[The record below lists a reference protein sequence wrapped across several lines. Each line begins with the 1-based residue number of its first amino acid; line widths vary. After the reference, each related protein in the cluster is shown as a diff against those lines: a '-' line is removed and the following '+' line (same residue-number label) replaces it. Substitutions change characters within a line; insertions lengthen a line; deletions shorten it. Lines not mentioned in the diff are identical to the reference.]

1 MNINTIS
8 RIVGKLLLIM
18 VLLLHHL
25 PFQLTYADDQSSSS
39 DNHEV
44 TATSEYPEKSDDSE
58 LGSMQE
64 EWEQEINYSEPTQ
77 KNIDSPEVKSSTDS
91 KVLTDQGVW
100 GTVPWSYYEDGVG
113 TIVLGGGTAGSAS
126 DAPWRSYSQIS
137 KIIFEDQV
145 ILPSDS
151 SGMFRG
157 LQFLEVIENTDKL
170 DVSNVTNMESMFQVT
185 WRLREIDVSN
195 WDTSNVTNMRLMF
208 GNLAATPASFTTLDL
223 ASWDTSRVT
232 NMSQMFMNAQNLTTL
247 DLSAWDT
254 SNVTDMSDMFL
265 QVNSLTTLDLGTW
278 NTSKVTNMSR
288 MFNLTRSLTQLNL
301 SSWDT
306 SSVTNMSQ
314 MFSNTNLKSLTLG
327 EKSLFS
333 AATQLPAIQ
342 ATDGYTGG
350 WKLEPDTEDLG
361 IRYASSSEFMT
372 NYDGRFPG
380 TYTWET
386 FGMWGTVPWIYDGIL
401 GTITLYGGE
410 AGAVAEAPWKVYS
423 SVKEIIVEDTVVL
436 PEISTRL
443 FSGLTNLEVIEN
455 AGNLDVSN
463 VTTMEQMFSYSS
475 SLKTVDVS
483 QWNTS
488 KVTNMG
494 FMFNQT
500 HSLQAL
506 DVSQWDTS
514 QVTRMDTMFQRS
526 RELKELDVSNWNTS
540 KVTNM
545 SFMFN
550 QTHSLQA
557 LDVSQW
563 DTSQVTRMD
572 TMFQRSRELK
582 ELDVS
587 QWDTSQVTTM
597 HNMFNGTNN
606 LKRISLGKNSIFD
619 SSVNLPNRQQ
629 NNLYTSR
636 WVLEESL
643 TSGTGVIAFENSTE
657 FMNNYD
663 GTYPGTYIWEP
674 VPPEQLIAKLDTVS
688 DQSVAI
694 HGHATELVDHLT
706 ITYKNTE
713 GNTIVLEK
721 DSPRIVWGDYQ
732 DNQQKVR
739 SFQINLAENE
749 RLETG
754 SKVEIKLSKPSGD
767 TTGDVTEEQTVI
779 KGIDYRSN
787 NFTLDRSKIN
797 ELATVEALHALI
809 LQESRAQARN
819 ILSEEDMTN
828 DFRIIETDLSLDSK
842 EDGSYYAILE
852 VGNKAYQMTIGIDLT
867 SKVEHLRVTIPV
879 KMIFESLYDGEESKR
894 QFESQTYEIHNQSS
908 VAVDM
913 YINQVAIDDPAGIV
927 LLKEGED
934 PLDYV
939 ESDVEDPS
947 YEDITKPLLRL
958 NIQTPEVKKQ
968 LYATMPEQHLIRLSE
983 GDRTPLSL
991 SGDFYGDYPRW
1002 VDNPEIEQGG
1012 YYENTLVPN
1021 YRIVLR
1027 FVPRI

>member
-25 PFQLTYADDQSSSS
+25 PFQLTYAADQSSSS

-44 TATSEYPEKSDDSE
+44 TAISEHPEKTEE
-58 LGSMQE
+58 LEELENSKEGSNRTTE
-64 EWEQEINYSEPTQ
+64 YRLELVA
-77 KNIDSPEVKSSTDS
+77 SPPAGGNPRRTDS
-91 KVLTDQGVW
+91 SGSNVVWLRVGESLGNMNAFPNPGYRFLRWEVASGPIVIFHPTSQELAVSQNGAGNSVIRAVFEPVQGGNVTVKHEDEEGNQLADSSVLTGLVDQTYTTEALSISGWQLSKTPENASGTFRVEEQTVVYTYEPEQNLW
-100 GTVPWSYYEDGVG
+100 GTVPWSYEEG
-113 TIVLGGGTAGSAS
+113 TETIRLYSGEAGAVA
-126 DAPWRSYSQIS
+126 DAPWKTHSSVKQI
-137 KIIFEDQV
+137 IVEDQV
-145 ILPSDS
+145 ILPKNSRALFIDL
-151 SGMFRG
+151 RN
-157 LQFLEVIENTDKL
+157 LEIIENIDRM
-170 DVSNVTNMESMFQVT
+170 DVSNVENMQMMFSGT
-185 WRLREIDVSN
+185 SNLRE
-195 WDTSNVTNMRLMF
+195 
-208 GNLAATPASFTTLDL
+208 LDL
-223 ASWDTSRVT
+223 R
-232 NMSQMFMNAQNLTTL
+232 N
-247 DLSAWDT
+247 WDT
-254 SNVTDMSDMFL
+254 SNVTDMGGMFQL
-265 QVNSLTTLDLGTW
+265 ASSITELDLG
-278 NTSKVTNMSR
+278 
-288 MFNLTRSLTQLNL
+288 
-301 SSWDT
+301 
-306 SSVTNMSQ
+306 
-314 MFSNTNLKSLTLG
+314 
-327 EKSLFS
+327 
-333 AATQLPAIQ
+333 
-342 ATDGYTGG
+342 
-350 WKLEPDTEDLG
+350 
-361 IRYASSSEFMT
+361 
-372 NYDGRFPG
+372 
-380 TYTWET
+380 
-386 FGMWGTVPWIYDGIL
+386 
-401 GTITLYGGE
+401 
-410 AGAVAEAPWKVYS
+410 
-423 SVKEIIVEDTVVL
+423 
-436 PEISTRL
+436 
-443 FSGLTNLEVIEN
+443 
-455 AGNLDVSN
+455 
-463 VTTMEQMFSYSS
+463 
-475 SLKTVDVS
+475 
-483 QWNTS
+483 
-488 KVTNMG
+488 
-494 FMFNQT
+494 
-500 HSLQAL
+500 
-506 DVSQWDTS
+506 
-514 QVTRMDTMFQRS
+514 
-526 RELKELDVSNWNTS
+526 NWNTS
-540 KVTNM
+540 ALVSTVYMFSGATSLTKLDISNWDIARSIFVVA
-545 SFMFN
+545 MFN
-550 QTHSLQA
+550 NTP
-557 LDVSQW
+557 
-563 DTSQVTRMD
+563 
-572 TMFQRSRELK
+572 LK
-582 ELDVS
+582 TIV
-587 QWDTSQVTTM
+587 
-597 HNMFNGTNN
+597 
-606 LKRISLGKNSIFD
+606 LGEKTVFLTA
-619 SSVNLPNRQQ
+619 SSVGSTNLPQIEITDQ
-629 NNLYTSR
+629 YTGR

-643 TSGTGVIAFENSTE
+643 TSETGVIAFENSTE

-674 VPPEQLIAKLDTVS
+674 VPPEQLIAKLDPVS

-767 TTGDVTEEQTVI
+767 TTGDVTEEQIVI

-787 NFTLDRSKIN
+787 NFTLDRSKIT
-797 ELATVEALHALI
+797 ELETVEGLHALI

-819 ILSEEDMTN
+819 ILSEEDITN
-828 DFRIIETDLSLDSK
+828 DFRIIETDLSLDSE

-908 VAVDM
+908 VAVDT

>member
-25 PFQLTYADDQSSSS
+25 PFQLTYAADQSSSS

-44 TATSEYPEKSDDSE
+44 TAISEYTEKTEESE
-58 LGSMQE
+58 ELENSKEGSNRTTE
-64 EWEQEINYSEPTQ
+64 YRLELVA
-77 KNIDSPEVKSSTDS
+77 SPPAGGNPRRTDS
-91 KVLTDQGVW
+91 SGSNVVWLGVGANLGNMRAFPNPGYQFLHWEVASGPIFIFNPNSEDLSVSQREAGNSVIRAVFEPVQGGNVTVKHEDEAGNQLADSSVLTGLVDQTYTTEALSISGWQLSKTPENASGTFRVEEQTVVYTYEPEQNLW
-100 GTVPWSYYEDGVG
+100 GTVPWEYEKG
-113 TIVLGGGTAGSAS
+113 T
-126 DAPWRSYSQIS
+126 
-137 KIIFEDQV
+137 E
-145 ILPSDS
+145 
-151 SGMFRG
+151 
-157 LQFLEVIENTDKL
+157 
-170 DVSNVTNMESMFQVT
+170 
-185 WRLREIDVSN
+185 
-195 WDTSNVTNMRLMF
+195 
-208 GNLAATPASFTTLDL
+208 
-223 ASWDTSRVT
+223 
-232 NMSQMFMNAQNLTTL
+232 
-247 DLSAWDT
+247 
-254 SNVTDMSDMFL
+254 
-265 QVNSLTTLDLGTW
+265 
-278 NTSKVTNMSR
+278 
-288 MFNLTRSLTQLNL
+288 
-301 SSWDT
+301 
-306 SSVTNMSQ
+306 
-314 MFSNTNLKSLTLG
+314 
-327 EKSLFS
+327 
-333 AATQLPAIQ
+333 
-342 ATDGYTGG
+342 
-350 WKLEPDTEDLG
+350 
-361 IRYASSSEFMT
+361 
-372 NYDGRFPG
+372 
-380 TYTWET
+380 
-386 FGMWGTVPWIYDGIL
+386 
-401 GTITLYGGE
+401 TITLYGGE
-410 AGAVAEAPWKVYS
+410 AGAVADAPWKTHS
-423 SVKEIIVEDTVVL
+423 SVKQIIVEDQVIL
-436 PEISTRL
+436 PKNSQAL
-443 FSGLTNLEVIEN
+443 FIDLRNLEIIEN
-455 AGNLDVSN
+455 IDRMDVSN
-463 VTTMEQMFSYSS
+463 VENMQMMFSG
-475 SLKTVDVS
+475 
-483 QWNTS
+483 TS
-488 KVTNMG
+488 N
-494 FMFNQT
+494 
-500 HSLQAL
+500 LREL
-506 DVSQWDTS
+506 DLRNWDTS
-514 QVTRMDTMFQRS
+514 NVTDMGGMFQS
-526 RELKELDVSNWNTS
+526 ASSITELDLGNWNTS
-540 KVTNM
+540 
-545 SFMFN
+545 
-550 QTHSLQA
+550 A
-557 LDVSQW
+557 LVS
-563 DTSQVTRMD
+563 TVY
-572 TMFQRSRELK
+572 
-582 ELDVS
+582 
-587 QWDTSQVTTM
+587 
-597 HNMFNGTNN
+597 MFNGATS
-606 LKRISLGKNSIFD
+606 LTKLDISNWDIARSIFVVAMFNNTPLKTIVLGEKTVFTLA
-619 SSVNLPNRQQ
+619 SSVGSTNLPQIEITDQ
-629 NNLYTSR
+629 YTGR

-643 TSGTGVIAFENSTE
+643 TSETGVIAFENSTE

-674 VPPEQLIAKLDTVS
+674 VPPEQLIAKLDPMS

-694 HGHATELVDHLT
+694 HGHATESVDQLT

-713 GNTIVLEK
+713 GNTVVLEK
-721 DSPRIVWGDYQ
+721 DSPRIIWGDYQ
-732 DNQQKVR
+732 DTHEKVR

-754 SKVEIKLSKPSGD
+754 SKVEIQLSKPSGD

-879 KMIFESLYDGEESKR
+879 KMIFESLYDGEESNR

-908 VAVDM
+908 VAVDT

-991 SGDFYGDYPRW
+991 SGEFYGDYPRW
-1002 VDNPEIEQGG
+1002 VDNHELEQGG
-1012 YYENTLVPN
+1012 YYENTLVPS

>member
-25 PFQLTYADDQSSSS
+25 PFQLTYADNQSSSS

-44 TATSEYPEKSDDSE
+44 TAISEYPEKTEESE
-58 LGSMQE
+58 ELENSKEGSNRTTE
-64 EWEQEINYSEPTQ
+64 YRLELVA
-77 KNIDSPEVKSSTDS
+77 SPPAGGNPRRTDS
-91 KVLTDQGVW
+91 SGSNVVWLRVGESLGNMNAFPNPGYRFLRWEVASGPIVIFHPTSQELAVSQNGAGNSVIRAVFEPVQGGNVTVKHEDEEGNQLADSSVLTGLVDQTYTTEALSISGWQLSKTPENASGTFRVEEQTVVYTYEPEQNLW
-100 GTVPWSYYEDGVG
+100 GTVPWSYEEG
-113 TIVLGGGTAGSAS
+113 TETIRLYSGEAGAVA
-126 DAPWRSYSQIS
+126 DAPWKTHSSVKQI
-137 KIIFEDQV
+137 IVEDQV
-145 ILPSDS
+145 ILPKNSRALFIDL
-151 SGMFRG
+151 RN
-157 LQFLEVIENTDKL
+157 LEIIENIDRM
-170 DVSNVTNMESMFQVT
+170 DVSNVENMQMMFSGT
-185 WRLREIDVSN
+185 SNLRE
-195 WDTSNVTNMRLMF
+195 
-208 GNLAATPASFTTLDL
+208 LDL
-223 ASWDTSRVT
+223 R
-232 NMSQMFMNAQNLTTL
+232 N
-247 DLSAWDT
+247 WDT
-254 SNVTDMSDMFL
+254 SNVTDMGGMFQL
-265 QVNSLTTLDLGTW
+265 ASSITELDLG
-278 NTSKVTNMSR
+278 
-288 MFNLTRSLTQLNL
+288 
-301 SSWDT
+301 
-306 SSVTNMSQ
+306 
-314 MFSNTNLKSLTLG
+314 
-327 EKSLFS
+327 
-333 AATQLPAIQ
+333 
-342 ATDGYTGG
+342 
-350 WKLEPDTEDLG
+350 
-361 IRYASSSEFMT
+361 
-372 NYDGRFPG
+372 
-380 TYTWET
+380 
-386 FGMWGTVPWIYDGIL
+386 
-401 GTITLYGGE
+401 
-410 AGAVAEAPWKVYS
+410 
-423 SVKEIIVEDTVVL
+423 
-436 PEISTRL
+436 
-443 FSGLTNLEVIEN
+443 
-455 AGNLDVSN
+455 
-463 VTTMEQMFSYSS
+463 
-475 SLKTVDVS
+475 
-483 QWNTS
+483 
-488 KVTNMG
+488 
-494 FMFNQT
+494 
-500 HSLQAL
+500 
-506 DVSQWDTS
+506 
-514 QVTRMDTMFQRS
+514 
-526 RELKELDVSNWNTS
+526 NWNTS
-540 KVTNM
+540 ALVSTVYMFSGATSLTKLDISNWDIARSIFVVA
-545 SFMFN
+545 MFN
-550 QTHSLQA
+550 NTP
-557 LDVSQW
+557 
-563 DTSQVTRMD
+563 
-572 TMFQRSRELK
+572 LK
-582 ELDVS
+582 TIV
-587 QWDTSQVTTM
+587 
-597 HNMFNGTNN
+597 
-606 LKRISLGKNSIFD
+606 LGEKTVFLTA
-619 SSVNLPNRQQ
+619 SSVGSTNLPQIEITDQ
-629 NNLYTSR
+629 YTGR

-643 TSGTGVIAFENSTE
+643 TSETGVIAFENSTE

-674 VPPEQLIAKLDTVS
+674 VPPEQLIAKLDPVS

-767 TTGDVTEEQTVI
+767 TTGDVTEEQIVI

-797 ELATVEALHALI
+797 ELETVEGLHALI

-819 ILSEEDMTN
+819 IISEEDMTN
-828 DFRIIETDLSLDSK
+828 DFRIIETDLSLDSE

-879 KMIFESLYDGEESKR
+879 KMIFESLYDEAESNR

-908 VAVDM
+908 VAVDT

>member
-1 MNINTIS
+1 MNINTIT
-8 RIVGKLLLIM
+8 RIGGKLLLIM

-25 PFQLTYADDQSSSS
+25 PFQLTYAADQSSSS

-44 TATSEYPEKSDDSE
+44 TAISEYTEKTEESE
-58 LGSMQE
+58 ELENSKEGSNRTTE
-64 EWEQEINYSEPTQ
+64 YRLELVA
-77 KNIDSPEVKSSTDS
+77 SPPAGGNPRRTDS
-91 KVLTDQGVW
+91 SGSNVVWLRVGESLGNMNAFPNPGYRFLRWEVASGPIVIFHPTSQELAVSQNGAGNSVIRAVFEPVQGGNVTVKHEDEEGNQLADSSVLTGLVDQTYTTEALSISGWQLSKTPENASGTFRVEEQTVVYTYEPEQNLW
-100 GTVPWSYYEDGVG
+100 GTVPWSYEEG
-113 TIVLGGGTAGSAS
+113 TETIRLYSGEAGAVA
-126 DAPWRSYSQIS
+126 DAPWKTHSSVKQI
-137 KIIFEDQV
+137 IVEDQV
-145 ILPSDS
+145 ILPKNSRALFIDL
-151 SGMFRG
+151 RN
-157 LQFLEVIENTDKL
+157 LEIIENIDRM
-170 DVSNVTNMESMFQVT
+170 DVSNVENMQMMFSGT
-185 WRLREIDVSN
+185 SNLRE
-195 WDTSNVTNMRLMF
+195 
-208 GNLAATPASFTTLDL
+208 LDL
-223 ASWDTSRVT
+223 R
-232 NMSQMFMNAQNLTTL
+232 N
-247 DLSAWDT
+247 WDT
-254 SNVTDMSDMFL
+254 SNVTDMGGMFQL
-265 QVNSLTTLDLGTW
+265 ASSITELDLG
-278 NTSKVTNMSR
+278 
-288 MFNLTRSLTQLNL
+288 
-301 SSWDT
+301 
-306 SSVTNMSQ
+306 
-314 MFSNTNLKSLTLG
+314 
-327 EKSLFS
+327 
-333 AATQLPAIQ
+333 
-342 ATDGYTGG
+342 
-350 WKLEPDTEDLG
+350 
-361 IRYASSSEFMT
+361 
-372 NYDGRFPG
+372 
-380 TYTWET
+380 
-386 FGMWGTVPWIYDGIL
+386 
-401 GTITLYGGE
+401 
-410 AGAVAEAPWKVYS
+410 
-423 SVKEIIVEDTVVL
+423 
-436 PEISTRL
+436 
-443 FSGLTNLEVIEN
+443 
-455 AGNLDVSN
+455 
-463 VTTMEQMFSYSS
+463 
-475 SLKTVDVS
+475 
-483 QWNTS
+483 
-488 KVTNMG
+488 
-494 FMFNQT
+494 
-500 HSLQAL
+500 
-506 DVSQWDTS
+506 
-514 QVTRMDTMFQRS
+514 
-526 RELKELDVSNWNTS
+526 NWNTS
-540 KVTNM
+540 ALVSTVYMFSGATSLTKLDISNWDIARSIFVVA
-545 SFMFN
+545 MFN
-550 QTHSLQA
+550 NTP
-557 LDVSQW
+557 
-563 DTSQVTRMD
+563 
-572 TMFQRSRELK
+572 LK
-582 ELDVS
+582 TIV
-587 QWDTSQVTTM
+587 
-597 HNMFNGTNN
+597 
-606 LKRISLGKNSIFD
+606 LGEKTVFLTA
-619 SSVNLPNRQQ
+619 SSVGSTNLPQIEITDQ
-629 NNLYTSR
+629 YTGR

-643 TSGTGVIAFENSTE
+643 TSETGVIAFENSTE

-674 VPPEQLIAKLDTVS
+674 VPPEQLIAKLDPVS

-767 TTGDVTEEQTVI
+767 TTGDVTEEQIVI

-797 ELATVEALHALI
+797 ELETVEGLHALI

-819 ILSEEDMTN
+819 ILSEEDITN
-828 DFRIIETDLSLDSK
+828 DFRIIETDLSLDSE

-879 KMIFESLYDGEESKR
+879 KMIFESLYDEAESNR

-908 VAVDM
+908 VAVDT

>member
-8 RIVGKLLLIM
+8 QIVGKLLLIM
-18 VLLLHHL
+18 ALLLHHL
-25 PFQLTYADDQSSSS
+25 PFQLTYAADQSSSS

-44 TATSEYPEKSDDSE
+44 TAISEHPEKTEESE
-58 LGSMQE
+58 ELENSKEGSNRTTE
-64 EWEQEINYSEPTQ
+64 YRLELVA
-77 KNIDSPEVKSSTDS
+77 SPPAGGNPRRTDS
-91 KVLTDQGVW
+91 SGSNVVWLQVGQSMGNMHAFPNPGYRFLRWEVVSGPIFIFSPNIPDLAVSQNGAGNSVIRAVYESVPGGNITVKHEDEAGNQLANPRVLTGLVDQTYTTEALSISGWQLSKTHENASGTFRVEEQTVVYTYEPKQNLW
-100 GTVPWSYYEDGVG
+100 GTVPWEYEKG
-113 TIVLGGGTAGSAS
+113 T
-126 DAPWRSYSQIS
+126 
-137 KIIFEDQV
+137 E
-145 ILPSDS
+145 
-151 SGMFRG
+151 
-157 LQFLEVIENTDKL
+157 
-170 DVSNVTNMESMFQVT
+170 
-185 WRLREIDVSN
+185 
-195 WDTSNVTNMRLMF
+195 
-208 GNLAATPASFTTLDL
+208 
-223 ASWDTSRVT
+223 
-232 NMSQMFMNAQNLTTL
+232 
-247 DLSAWDT
+247 
-254 SNVTDMSDMFL
+254 
-265 QVNSLTTLDLGTW
+265 
-278 NTSKVTNMSR
+278 
-288 MFNLTRSLTQLNL
+288 
-301 SSWDT
+301 
-306 SSVTNMSQ
+306 
-314 MFSNTNLKSLTLG
+314 
-327 EKSLFS
+327 
-333 AATQLPAIQ
+333 
-342 ATDGYTGG
+342 
-350 WKLEPDTEDLG
+350 
-361 IRYASSSEFMT
+361 
-372 NYDGRFPG
+372 
-380 TYTWET
+380 
-386 FGMWGTVPWIYDGIL
+386 
-401 GTITLYGGE
+401 TITLYGGE
-410 AGAVAEAPWKVYS
+410 AGAVADAPWKTHS
-423 SVKEIIVEDTVVL
+423 SVKQIIVEDQVIL
-436 PEISTRL
+436 PKNSRAL
-443 FSGLTNLEVIEN
+443 FIDLRNLEIIEN
-455 AGNLDVSN
+455 IDRMDVSN
-463 VTTMEQMFSYSS
+463 VENMQMMFSG
-475 SLKTVDVS
+475 
-483 QWNTS
+483 TS
-488 KVTNMG
+488 N
-494 FMFNQT
+494 
-500 HSLQAL
+500 LREL
-506 DVSQWDTS
+506 DLRNWDTS
-514 QVTRMDTMFQRS
+514 NVTDMGGMFQS
-526 RELKELDVSNWNTS
+526 ASSITELDLGNWNTS
-540 KVTNM
+540 
-545 SFMFN
+545 
-550 QTHSLQA
+550 A
-557 LDVSQW
+557 LVS
-563 DTSQVTRMD
+563 TVY
-572 TMFQRSRELK
+572 
-582 ELDVS
+582 
-587 QWDTSQVTTM
+587 
-597 HNMFNGTNN
+597 MFNGATS
-606 LKRISLGKNSIFD
+606 LTKLDISNWDIARSIFVLAMFNNTPLKTIVLGEKTVFLTA
-619 SSVNLPNRQQ
+619 SSVGSTNLPQIEITDQ
-629 NNLYTSR
+629 YTGR

-643 TSGTGVIAFENSTE
+643 TSETGVIAFENSTE

-674 VPPEQLIAKLDTVS
+674 VPPEQLIAKLDPVS

-694 HGHATELVDHLT
+694 HGHATESVDHLT

-739 SFQINLAENE
+739 SFQINLAEME
-749 RLETG
+749 RLETE
-754 SKVEIKLSKPSGD
+754 STVEIQLSKPSGD

-879 KMIFESLYDGEESKR
+879 KMIFESLYDGEESNR

-908 VAVDM
+908 VAVDT

>member
-1 MNINTIS
+1 MPQI
-8 RIVGKLLLIM
+8 
-18 VLLLHHL
+18 
-25 PFQLTYADDQSSSS
+25 
-39 DNHEV
+39 
-44 TATSEYPEKSDDSE
+44 
-58 LGSMQE
+58 
-64 EWEQEINYSEPTQ
+64 EI
-77 KNIDSPEVKSSTDS
+77 
-91 KVLTDQGVW
+91 TDQ
-100 GTVPWSYYEDGVG
+100 
-113 TIVLGGGTAGSAS
+113 
-126 DAPWRSYSQIS
+126 
-137 KIIFEDQV
+137 
-145 ILPSDS
+145 
-151 SGMFRG
+151 
-157 LQFLEVIENTDKL
+157 
-170 DVSNVTNMESMFQVT
+170 
-185 WRLREIDVSN
+185 
-195 WDTSNVTNMRLMF
+195 
-208 GNLAATPASFTTLDL
+208 
-223 ASWDTSRVT
+223 
-232 NMSQMFMNAQNLTTL
+232 
-247 DLSAWDT
+247 
-254 SNVTDMSDMFL
+254 
-265 QVNSLTTLDLGTW
+265 
-278 NTSKVTNMSR
+278 
-288 MFNLTRSLTQLNL
+288 
-301 SSWDT
+301 
-306 SSVTNMSQ
+306 
-314 MFSNTNLKSLTLG
+314 
-327 EKSLFS
+327 
-333 AATQLPAIQ
+333 
-342 ATDGYTGG
+342 YTG
-350 WKLEPDTEDLG
+350 
-361 IRYASSSEFMT
+361 
-372 NYDGRFPG
+372 
-380 TYTWET
+380 
-386 FGMWGTVPWIYDGIL
+386 
-401 GTITLYGGE
+401 
-410 AGAVAEAPWKVYS
+410 
-423 SVKEIIVEDTVVL
+423 
-436 PEISTRL
+436 
-443 FSGLTNLEVIEN
+443 
-455 AGNLDVSN
+455 
-463 VTTMEQMFSYSS
+463 
-475 SLKTVDVS
+475 
-483 QWNTS
+483 
-488 KVTNMG
+488 
-494 FMFNQT
+494 
-500 HSLQAL
+500 
-506 DVSQWDTS
+506 
-514 QVTRMDTMFQRS
+514 
-526 RELKELDVSNWNTS
+526 
-540 KVTNM
+540 
-545 SFMFN
+545 
-550 QTHSLQA
+550 
-557 LDVSQW
+557 
-563 DTSQVTRMD
+563 
-572 TMFQRSRELK
+572 
-582 ELDVS
+582 
-587 QWDTSQVTTM
+587 
-597 HNMFNGTNN
+597 
-606 LKRISLGKNSIFD
+606 
-619 SSVNLPNRQQ
+619 
-629 NNLYTSR
+629 R

-643 TSGTGVIAFENSTE
+643 TSETGVIAFENSTE

-674 VPPEQLIAKLDTVS
+674 VPPEQLIAKLDPVS

-767 TTGDVTEEQTVI
+767 TTGDVTEEQIVI

-797 ELATVEALHALI
+797 ELETVEGLHALI

-819 ILSEEDMTN
+819 ILSEEDITN
-828 DFRIIETDLSLDSK
+828 DFRIIETDLSLDSE

-879 KMIFESLYDGEESKR
+879 KMIFESLYDEAESKR

-908 VAVDM
+908 VAVDT

>member
-25 PFQLTYADDQSSSS
+25 PFQLTYADNQSSSS

-44 TATSEYPEKSDDSE
+44 TAISEYPEKTEESE
-58 LGSMQE
+58 ELENSKEGSNRTTE
-64 EWEQEINYSEPTQ
+64 YRLELVA
-77 KNIDSPEVKSSTDS
+77 SPPAGGNPRRTDS
-91 KVLTDQGVW
+91 SGSNVVWLRVGESLGNMNAFPNPGYRFLRWEVASGPIVIFHPTSQELAVSQNGAGNSVIRAVFEPVQGGNVTVKHEDEEGNQLADSSVLTGLVDQTYTTEALSISGWQLSKTPENAYGTFRVEEQTVVYTYEPEQNLW
-100 GTVPWSYYEDGVG
+100 GTVPWSYEEG
-113 TIVLGGGTAGSAS
+113 TETIRLYSGEAGAVA
-126 DAPWRSYSQIS
+126 DAPWKTHSSVKQI
-137 KIIFEDQV
+137 IVEDQV
-145 ILPSDS
+145 ILPKNSRALFIDL
-151 SGMFRG
+151 RN
-157 LQFLEVIENTDKL
+157 LEIIENIDRM
-170 DVSNVTNMESMFQVT
+170 DVSNVENMQMMFSGT
-185 WRLREIDVSN
+185 SNLRE
-195 WDTSNVTNMRLMF
+195 
-208 GNLAATPASFTTLDL
+208 LDL
-223 ASWDTSRVT
+223 R
-232 NMSQMFMNAQNLTTL
+232 N
-247 DLSAWDT
+247 WDT
-254 SNVTDMSDMFL
+254 SNVTDMGGMFQL
-265 QVNSLTTLDLGTW
+265 ASSITELDLG
-278 NTSKVTNMSR
+278 
-288 MFNLTRSLTQLNL
+288 
-301 SSWDT
+301 
-306 SSVTNMSQ
+306 
-314 MFSNTNLKSLTLG
+314 
-327 EKSLFS
+327 
-333 AATQLPAIQ
+333 
-342 ATDGYTGG
+342 
-350 WKLEPDTEDLG
+350 
-361 IRYASSSEFMT
+361 
-372 NYDGRFPG
+372 
-380 TYTWET
+380 
-386 FGMWGTVPWIYDGIL
+386 
-401 GTITLYGGE
+401 
-410 AGAVAEAPWKVYS
+410 
-423 SVKEIIVEDTVVL
+423 
-436 PEISTRL
+436 
-443 FSGLTNLEVIEN
+443 
-455 AGNLDVSN
+455 
-463 VTTMEQMFSYSS
+463 
-475 SLKTVDVS
+475 
-483 QWNTS
+483 
-488 KVTNMG
+488 
-494 FMFNQT
+494 
-500 HSLQAL
+500 
-506 DVSQWDTS
+506 
-514 QVTRMDTMFQRS
+514 
-526 RELKELDVSNWNTS
+526 NWNTS
-540 KVTNM
+540 ALVSTVYMFSGATSLTKLDISNWDIARSIFVVA
-545 SFMFN
+545 MFN
-550 QTHSLQA
+550 NTP
-557 LDVSQW
+557 
-563 DTSQVTRMD
+563 
-572 TMFQRSRELK
+572 LK
-582 ELDVS
+582 TIV
-587 QWDTSQVTTM
+587 
-597 HNMFNGTNN
+597 
-606 LKRISLGKNSIFD
+606 LGEKTVFLTA
-619 SSVNLPNRQQ
+619 SSVGSTNLPQIEITDQ
-629 NNLYTSR
+629 YTGR

-643 TSGTGVIAFENSTE
+643 TSETGVIAFENSTE

-674 VPPEQLIAKLDTVS
+674 VPPEQLIAKLDPVS

-767 TTGDVTEEQTVI
+767 TTGDVTEEQIVI

-797 ELATVEALHALI
+797 ELETVEGLHALI

-819 ILSEEDMTN
+819 ILSEEDITN
-828 DFRIIETDLSLDSK
+828 DFRIIETDLSLDSE

-908 VAVDM
+908 VAVDT

>member
-25 PFQLTYADDQSSSS
+25 PFQLTYAADQSSSS

-44 TATSEYPEKSDDSE
+44 TAISEYTEKTEESE
-58 LGSMQE
+58 ELENSKEGSNRTTE
-64 EWEQEINYSEPTQ
+64 YRLELVA
-77 KNIDSPEVKSSTDS
+77 SPPAGGNPRRTDS
-91 KVLTDQGVW
+91 SGSNVVWLQVGQSMGNMHAFPNPGYRFLRWEVVSGPIFIFSPNIPDLAVSQNGAGNSVIRAVYESVPGGNITVKHEDEAGNQLANPRVLTGLVDQTCTTEALSISGWQLSKTPENASGTFRVEEQTVVYTYEPEQNLW
-100 GTVPWSYYEDGVG
+100 GTVPWSYEEG
-113 TIVLGGGTAGSAS
+113 TETIRLYSGEAGAVA
-126 DAPWRSYSQIS
+126 DAPWKTHSSVKQI
-137 KIIFEDQV
+137 IVEDQV
-145 ILPSDS
+145 ILPKNSQALFIDL
-151 SGMFRG
+151 RN
-157 LQFLEVIENTDKL
+157 LEIIENIDRM
-170 DVSNVTNMESMFQVT
+170 DVSNVENMQMMFSGT
-185 WRLREIDVSN
+185 SNLRE
-195 WDTSNVTNMRLMF
+195 
-208 GNLAATPASFTTLDL
+208 LDL
-223 ASWDTSRVT
+223 R
-232 NMSQMFMNAQNLTTL
+232 N
-247 DLSAWDT
+247 WDT
-254 SNVTDMSDMFL
+254 SNVTDMGGMF
-265 QVNSLTTLDLGTW
+265 QSASSITELDLG
-278 NTSKVTNMSR
+278 
-288 MFNLTRSLTQLNL
+288 
-301 SSWDT
+301 
-306 SSVTNMSQ
+306 
-314 MFSNTNLKSLTLG
+314 
-327 EKSLFS
+327 
-333 AATQLPAIQ
+333 
-342 ATDGYTGG
+342 
-350 WKLEPDTEDLG
+350 
-361 IRYASSSEFMT
+361 
-372 NYDGRFPG
+372 
-380 TYTWET
+380 
-386 FGMWGTVPWIYDGIL
+386 
-401 GTITLYGGE
+401 
-410 AGAVAEAPWKVYS
+410 
-423 SVKEIIVEDTVVL
+423 
-436 PEISTRL
+436 
-443 FSGLTNLEVIEN
+443 
-455 AGNLDVSN
+455 
-463 VTTMEQMFSYSS
+463 
-475 SLKTVDVS
+475 
-483 QWNTS
+483 
-488 KVTNMG
+488 
-494 FMFNQT
+494 
-500 HSLQAL
+500 
-506 DVSQWDTS
+506 
-514 QVTRMDTMFQRS
+514 
-526 RELKELDVSNWNTS
+526 NWNTS
-540 KVTNM
+540 
-545 SFMFN
+545 
-550 QTHSLQA
+550 A
-557 LDVSQW
+557 LVS
-563 DTSQVTRMD
+563 TVY
-572 TMFQRSRELK
+572 
-582 ELDVS
+582 
-587 QWDTSQVTTM
+587 
-597 HNMFNGTNN
+597 MFNGATS
-606 LKRISLGKNSIFD
+606 LTKLDISNWDIARSIFVLAMFNNTPLKTIVLGEKTVFLLA
-619 SSVNLPNRQQ
+619 SSFGSTNLPQIEITDQ
-629 NNLYTSR
+629 YTGR

-643 TSGTGVIAFENSTE
+643 TSETGVIAFENSTE

-674 VPPEQLIAKLDTVS
+674 VPPEQLIAKLDPMS

-694 HGHATELVDHLT
+694 HGHTTESVDQLT

-713 GNTIVLEK
+713 GNTVVLEK

-749 RLETG
+749 RLETE
-754 SKVEIKLSKPSGD
+754 STVEIQLSKPSGD

-797 ELATVEALHALI
+797 ELDTVDALHALI

-879 KMIFESLYDGEESKR
+879 KMIFESLYDGEESNR

-908 VAVDM
+908 VAVDT

-991 SGDFYGDYPRW
+991 SGEFYGDYPRW
-1002 VDNPEIEQGG
+1002 VDNTEIEQGG

>member
-25 PFQLTYADDQSSSS
+25 PFQLTYAADQSSSS

-44 TATSEYPEKSDDSE
+44 TAISEHPEKTEESE
-58 LGSMQE
+58 ELENSKEGSNRTTE
-64 EWEQEINYSEPTQ
+64 YRLELVA
-77 KNIDSPEVKSSTDS
+77 SPPAGGNPRRTDS
-91 KVLTDQGVW
+91 SGSNVVWLQVGQSMGNMHAFPNPGYRFLRWEVVSGPIFIFSPNIPDLAVSQNGAGNSVIRAVYESVPGGNITVKHEDEAGNQLANPRVLTGLVDQTYTTEALSISGWQLSKTHENASGTFRVEEQTVVYTYEPKQNLW
-100 GTVPWSYYEDGVG
+100 GTVPWEYEKG
-113 TIVLGGGTAGSAS
+113 T
-126 DAPWRSYSQIS
+126 
-137 KIIFEDQV
+137 E
-145 ILPSDS
+145 
-151 SGMFRG
+151 
-157 LQFLEVIENTDKL
+157 
-170 DVSNVTNMESMFQVT
+170 
-185 WRLREIDVSN
+185 
-195 WDTSNVTNMRLMF
+195 
-208 GNLAATPASFTTLDL
+208 
-223 ASWDTSRVT
+223 
-232 NMSQMFMNAQNLTTL
+232 
-247 DLSAWDT
+247 
-254 SNVTDMSDMFL
+254 
-265 QVNSLTTLDLGTW
+265 
-278 NTSKVTNMSR
+278 
-288 MFNLTRSLTQLNL
+288 
-301 SSWDT
+301 
-306 SSVTNMSQ
+306 
-314 MFSNTNLKSLTLG
+314 
-327 EKSLFS
+327 
-333 AATQLPAIQ
+333 
-342 ATDGYTGG
+342 
-350 WKLEPDTEDLG
+350 
-361 IRYASSSEFMT
+361 
-372 NYDGRFPG
+372 
-380 TYTWET
+380 
-386 FGMWGTVPWIYDGIL
+386 
-401 GTITLYGGE
+401 TITLYGGE
-410 AGAVAEAPWKVYS
+410 AGAVADAPWKTHS
-423 SVKEIIVEDTVVL
+423 SVKQIIVEDQVIL
-436 PEISTRL
+436 PKNSQAL
-443 FSGLTNLEVIEN
+443 FIDLRNLEIIEN
-455 AGNLDVSN
+455 IDRMDVSN
-463 VTTMEQMFSYSS
+463 VENMQMMFSG
-475 SLKTVDVS
+475 
-483 QWNTS
+483 TS
-488 KVTNMG
+488 N
-494 FMFNQT
+494 
-500 HSLQAL
+500 LREL
-506 DVSQWDTS
+506 DLRNWDTS
-514 QVTRMDTMFQRS
+514 NVTDMGGMFQLAS
-526 RELKELDVSNWNTS
+526 SITELDLGNWNTS
-540 KVTNM
+540 
-545 SFMFN
+545 
-550 QTHSLQA
+550 A
-557 LDVSQW
+557 LVS
-563 DTSQVTRMD
+563 TVY
-572 TMFQRSRELK
+572 
-582 ELDVS
+582 
-587 QWDTSQVTTM
+587 
-597 HNMFNGTNN
+597 MFNGATS
-606 LKRISLGKNSIFD
+606 LTKLDISNWDIARSIFVVAMFNNTPLKTIVLGEKTVFTLA
-619 SSVNLPNRQQ
+619 SSVGSTNLPQIEITDQ
-629 NNLYTSR
+629 YTGR

-643 TSGTGVIAFENSTE
+643 TSETGVIAFENSTE

-674 VPPEQLIAKLDTVS
+674 VPPEQLIAKLDPMS

-694 HGHATELVDHLT
+694 HGHATESVDQLT

-713 GNTIVLEK
+713 GNTVVLEK
-721 DSPRIVWGDYQ
+721 DSPRIIWGDYQ
-732 DNQQKVR
+732 DTHEKVR

-754 SKVEIKLSKPSGD
+754 SKVEIQLSKPSGD

-879 KMIFESLYDGEESKR
+879 KMIFESLYDGEESNR

-908 VAVDM
+908 VAVDT

-991 SGDFYGDYPRW
+991 SGEFYGDYPRW
-1002 VDNPEIEQGG
+1002 VDNTEIEQGG